1 MSRVDPVKDSPKIR
15 RFLWNEVKPHFRWV
29 VLSAIFA
36 LGAALVQIQ
45 SAATVKRFIDDAL
58 IPKSWDKV
66 VYICVFIV
74 CLVLF
79 DGVTDF
85 FHRFFL
91 RIAVERTVRDLRKKV
106 FERFLIFSQDQMQ
119 NFSSGAIVNHIVMDV
134 FNVSLGL
141 FLLADV
147 IREPI
152 VMVGLL
158 GYLFYLNWKLTLVC
172 LFAIPL
178 VAIIGRALGKSAK
191 RNQTRYQDSLDHV
204 SNHVLE
210 SIGGLRTAHSFGQTA
225 QLNVEFGEKNSKT
238 YNFLIRLARIEELVN
253 PLSKWAASWA
263 AAALIGFGG
272 YLVAQG
278 KMSTGDILA
287 FITAAGL
294 LQQPMRQLNNMNV
307 RLQKVIAAGARVYD
321 IVNYE
326 LDDLARSQARN
337 LHRFPSPHRL
347 EASAPLLEFKNLGFE
362 YPADAANEKRGWALS
377 DINLRIEAGQRVAL
391 VGRSGSGKSTLSLLA
406 MRFLDPQKGG
416 VLLNHK
422 NARDWDLALYR
433 EYFSYVS
440 QDVFLFAR
448 SLRDNMLI
456 ARPGA
461 SEAEIW
467 SALEKAHIRDFVES
481 LPGKLDS
488 QIGERAASLSGGE
501 KQRFSIA
508 RAFLKAAPILVLDEA
523 TSQLDAHSEK
533 AIQEAMIDLMKN
545 RSVLIIAHRLS
556 TIREADQVA
565 VMEHGRLI
573 ELGSPPLL
581 LDQPQSHF
589 AKLWQA
595 QSRS

>member
-1 MSRVDPVKDSPKIR
+1 MSRVDPVKDSSKIR
-15 RFLWNEVKPHFRWV
+15 LFLWNEVRPHIRWI
-29 VLSAIFA
+29 LASAFFA
-36 LGAALVQIQ
+36 LGAAVVQIQ
-45 SAATVKRFIDDAL
+45 SAETVKRFIDEAL
-58 IPKSWDKV
+58 VPKDWNKV
-66 VYICVFIV
+66 IYVCVFIV

-85 FHRFFL
+85 FHRFLL
-91 RIAVERTVRDLRKKV
+91 RVAVERTVRDLRKKV
-106 FERFLIFSQDQMQ
+106 FERFLVFSQNQMQ
-119 NFSSGAIVNHIVMDV
+119 SFSTGSIVNHIVMDV

-141 FLLADV
+141 FLLADL

-152 VMVGLL
+152 VLLSLL
-158 GYLFYLNWKLTLVC
+158 GYLFYLNWQLTLVC
-172 LFAIPL
+172 LLAIPL
-178 VAIIGRALGKSAK
+178 VAIIGKVLGRSAK

-210 SIGGLRTAHSFGQTA
+210 SVSGLRTAHSFGQTA
-225 QLNVEFGEKNSKT
+225 QLNMEFSEKNSKT

-253 PLSKWAASWA
+253 PTSKWVASLA
-263 AAALIGFGG
+263 GAALFGYG
-272 YLVAQG
+272 GHLVVGG
-278 KMSTGDILA
+278 KMSAGDLLA

-294 LQQPMRQLNNMNV
+294 LQQPMRQLANVNV
-307 RLQKVIAAGARVYD
+307 RLQKVIAAGARIYD
-321 IVNYE
+321 VVNFE
-326 LDDLARSQARN
+326 LDDLARSQELN

-347 EASAPLLEFKNLGFE
+347 AASAPLLEFKGVGFQ
-362 YPADAANEKRGWALS
+362 YPASDSSEKRGWA
-377 DINLRIEAGQRVAL
+377 INNIDLRLEAGQRLAL

-406 MRFLDPQKGG
+406 MRFLDPQSGT
-416 VLLNHK
+416 VNLNHK

-461 SEAEIW
+461 SESEIW
-467 SALEKAHIRDFVES
+467 DALEKAHIREFVES

-523 TSQLDAHSEK
+523 TSQLDAHSEQ
-533 AIQEAMIDLMKN
+533 AIQEAMRDLMKN
-545 RSVLIIAHRLS
+545 RSVLIIAHRLA

-565 VMEHGRLI
+565 VMEHGRLV
-573 ELGSPPLL
+573 EVGSPPLL

-589 AKLWQA
+589 ARLWQA
-595 QSRS
+595 QSGS